1 LLTEAPG
8 CYDRMSGRENLELFG
23 RLYGMG
29 SADLRTRGEYWLR
42 KLELWEARD
51 KPFGTWSKGMKQRL
65 ALIRAVLHEPQVL
78 FLDEPTAGLD
88 PGGARDV
95 RDLIAEFR
103 AEGRTILLCTHNLA
117 EAEALADLVGIL
129 RRRMLA
135 FGSLA
140 DLSSSQVRLEV
151 ELAAGAEG
159 IAPALRMLPFV
170 LECSVVGRTLHL
182 LLADL
187 RNDTPEVVRAIVA
200 QDGLILSVHPAR
212 AALEEI
218 YLRAVREGPA

>member
-1 LLTEAPG
+1 MNVSI
-8 CYDRMSGRENLELFG
+8 C
-23 RLYGMG
+23 
-29 SADLRTRGEYWLR
+29 
-42 KLELWEARD
+42 
-51 KPFGTWSKGMKQRL
+51 
-65 ALIRAVLHEPQVL
+65 
-78 FLDEPTAGLD
+78 
-88 PGGARDV
+88 
-95 RDLIAEFR
+95 
-103 AEGRTILLCTHNLA
+103 
-117 EAEALADLVGIL
+117 GIL